1 MKLRSSKAACY
12 VGAAIIFFAVPVL
25 PTVATTYEKTQSTD
39 TGIKVASYS
48 ANTEEVLVTGYEQTG
63 TYKNKAVAFMDPYL
77 DVFDSSDEE
86 SAQVVGRLYTN
97 TLVDVELVGKEWTKI
112 TSGNCSGY
120 VQTQA
125 LCFGDE
131 AEALVEIIGTDNLLT
146 GYTNEEVQEKE
157 AAEEAA
163 RLAEEARIAAEEE
176 ARRAAA
182 AAEEARRQKIIQNTI
197 SGTDITYNPTMNVSD
212 EDIWILACIID
223 WESAYQP
230 YAGKLAVANVVLNRV
245 RSSHYPNSISG
256 VVYQRSQF
264 SGASNGT
271 GGPSDRFQ
279 ARLSSGPRNTECMQ
293 AALEAL
299 SGINN
304 IGGYTSFRALYT
316 VDVNNYSDFVIIGD
330 HIFH

>member
-25 PTVATTYEKTQSTD
+25 PAVATTYEKPQNTD

-197 SGTDITYNPTMNVSD
+197 SGTDITYNPTMSVSD

-279 ARLSSGPRNTECMQ
+279 ARLSSGPRNNECMQ

-299 SGINN
+299 SGVNN

>member
-25 PTVATTYEKTQSTD
+25 PAVATTYEKPQNTD

-197 SGTDITYNPTMNVSD
+197 SGTDITYNPTMSVSD

-264 SGASNGT
+264 SGASNGA

-304 IGGYTSFRALYT
+304 VGGYTSFRALYT

>member
-1 MKLRSSKAACY
+1 M
-12 VGAAIIFFAVPVL
+12 
-25 PTVATTYEKTQSTD
+25 
-39 TGIKVASYS
+39 
-48 ANTEEVLVTGYEQTG
+48 
-63 TYKNKAVAFMDPYL
+63 
-77 DVFDSSDEE
+77 
-86 SAQVVGRLYTN
+86 
-97 TLVDVELVGKEWTKI
+97 
-112 TSGNCSGY
+112 
-120 VQTQA
+120 
-125 LCFGDE
+125 
-131 AEALVEIIGTDNLLT
+131 EIIGTDNLLT

-197 SGTDITYNPTMNVSD
+197 SGTDITYNPTMSVSD

-245 RSSHYPNSISG
+245 RSSHYPHSISG

-264 SGASNGT
+264 SGASNGA

>member
-12 VGAAIIFFAVPVL
+12 VGAAIILFAVPVL

-86 SAQVVGRLYTN
+86 TAQVVGRLYTN

-197 SGTDITYNPTMNVSD
+197 SGTDITYNPTMSVSD

-264 SGASNGT
+264 SGASNGA

>member
-12 VGAAIIFFAVPVL
+12 VGAAIILFAVPVL
-25 PTVATTYEKTQSTD
+25 PAVATTYEKPQNTD

-197 SGTDITYNPTMNVSD
+197 SGTDITYNPTMSVSD

-264 SGASNGT
+264 SGASNGA

>member
-25 PTVATTYEKTQSTD
+25 PAVATTYEKPQNTD

-77 DVFDSSDEE
+77 DVFDSSDEK

-197 SGTDITYNPTMNVSD
+197 SGTDITYNPTMSVSD

-264 SGASNGT
+264 SGASNGA

>member
-25 PTVATTYEKTQSTD
+25 PAVATTYEKPQNTD

-197 SGTDITYNPTMNVSD
+197 SGTDITYNPTMSVSD

-264 SGASNGT
+264 SGASNGA